1 MWPETLFP
9 NSSGNKAAANLR
21 LFKVLWRLHPMDCMQ
36 FGLRLMDS
44 SAANLCLFR
53 SYDAFVQWIACSLAN
68 VWWTVPALLVCVTLR
83 VSVCVCVFVCMPVC
97 TSHTSLP
104 PSLPPPLPPSLI
116 PQDLGL
122 NLAHYLL
129 QTQPIHKQLFKN
141 LHQEKGKLRYSLDQQ
156 DWFQTWH
163 DNHCKPSAAII
174 SRKKGQ
180 CIGRN
185 NDAFCM
191 IGKAQSCFTGFSTRG
206 SKGSNFFCFL

>member
-1 MWPETLFP
+1 
-9 NSSGNKAAANLR
+9 
-21 LFKVLWRLHPMDCMQ
+21 MDCMQ
-36 FGLRLMDS
+36 FGQRLMDS
-44 SAANLCLFR
+44 SSAAGVCDTACVCLC
-53 SYDAFVQWIACSLAN
+53 
-68 VWWTVPALLVCVTLR
+68 
-83 VSVCVCVFVCMPVC
+83 VCVCVYASVYLPY
-97 TSHTSLP
+97 LP
-104 PSLPPPLPPSLI
+104 PSLPPPPPPPSLI
-116 PQDLGL
+116 SQDLGL
-122 NLAHYLL
+122 NLAHY

-141 LHQEKGKLRYSLDQQ
+141 LHQEKGKLRYSRDQQ